1 MDAFFTQATQLF
13 ATLDIVA
20 VWGICL
26 GVLLLCGMGLPIP
39 EDITLVV
46 MGYMTWLLV
55 PAHGQPGPALHVAGA
70 VAVGLVG
77 VLAGDALMFTLGQRL
92 GIRLILRWPFR
103 SILGHGRDQRAREFL
118 ASHGPKVLFSARFM
132 PGLRSV
138 VFFTSGTLGIR
149 LRTFLFYDG
158 LAAIVSV
165 PALVL
170 SAWYWG
176 EEIQTVIDQARKA
189 ENGILA
195 AILVLAL
202 FFGGKAWW
210 SRRRQRLQE
219 TLQPPS

>member
-1 MDAFFTQATQLF
+1 MDAFFTQATQFF

-55 PAHGQPGPALHVAGA
+55 PAHAQPGPVVHVAGA

-92 GIRLILRWPFR
+92 GTRLIHRWPFR

-158 LAAIVSV
+158 LAAFVSV

-176 EEIQTVIDQARKA
+176 EEIQTVIEHARKA

-195 AILVLAL
+195 ILLALLL

-210 SRRRQRLQE
+210 SRRRQRQQE
-219 TLQPPS
+219 AQQPPN